1 MKNKIK
7 TLNQSPCHKCGM
19 QDACSDKVERCYQ
32 LRDIVD
38 YVFPR
43 ADFNYK
49 DCSLYK
55 VLKIEQERGQ

>member
-1 MKNKIK
+1 MSERIK
-7 TLNQSPCHKCGM
+7 RLNESPCYKCGM
-19 QDACSDKVERCYQ
+19 QDKCTAKVARCYQ

-55 VLKIEQERGQ
+55 VLKLESERG